1 VVVADLKIDG
11 AKETVSLLEKAG
23 GDCAKGVLSANKI
36 ERSLEILRNLA
47 RLRGFNS
54 LDKLLDFFSSKI
66 SNGRRFYRGLNRL

>member
-1 VVVADLKIDG
+1 VKLITFHPDTDAEVTEAVQFYEA
-11 AKETVSLLEKAG
+11 
-23 GDCAKGVLSANKI
+23 
-36 ERSLEILRNLA
+36 RSPGLA